1 MVLTHSPRKPRNPDS
16 FPTTQLFLLAI
27 CRLAEPV
34 ALASCFPY
42 AWVMVRDFN
51 VGDKSNASFYAGIF
65 ISAFALAESL
75 TGLFWGGFSDRVG
88 RKPVLLSGCAGTM
101 LSMLI
106 VGFSTNFWV
115 ALAGRVVGGLLNGNI
130 GVIQTMVGELVQK
143 PEHEPRAY
151 AVMPF
156 VWSIGTI
163 IGPAIGGVTARPAV
177 SMPDVFSPTGIFGK
191 FPFLLPNLI
200 CAALLLL
207 SICLGYFFLI
217 ETHPGLQ
224 PWSTQEE
231 YEHTTAE
238 TPLMVTA
245 GATADPG
252 VDLRQD
258 TYGTFNAVD
267 ITEEKRWNVNSDGSP
282 RAPSIT
288 STNDGSTI
296 FTRRVVMLIIALGI
310 FTYHSMTY
318 DHLLPIFLQDKTGHR
333 HRTAASGPFDI
344 PGGLGLTT
352 QAVGVIMSV
361 NGVIALLIQAI
372 VFPLFAAWLGVWKV
386 LILVTVLHPI
396 EYFIV
401 PYLADL
407 PEHLVYTGIWIC
419 LAIRNFTSIL
429 AYPVLLILIKEA
441 SPSPNVL
448 GKINGLAASAGAA
461 CRTIA
466 PPIAGLL
473 YGIGARQGFT
483 GLAWWGSGVVAI
495 VGAIQV
501 FWVDRE
507 KNKIAHVR
515 SVAPCLAPV
524 QPEQREGDVVR
535 IYVTQVDESQNNDVT
550 ANVTADV

>member
-1 MVLTHSPRKPRNPDS
+1 MLLTHASRKPRNPDS
-16 FPTTQLFLLAI
+16 FPTTQLFILAI

-51 VGDKSNASFYAGIF
+51 VGDESNASFYAGIF
-65 ISAFALAESL
+65 ISAFALSESL
-75 TGLFWGGFSDRVG
+75 TGMFWGSFSDRIG
-88 RKPVLLSGCAGTM
+88 RKPVLLLGCAGTM
-101 LSMLI
+101 LSLLI
-106 VGFSTNFWV
+106 VGLSTNFWA

-163 IGPAIGGVTARPAV
+163 IGPAIGGITARPAV
-177 SMPDVFSPTGIFGK
+177 SMPEFFSSSGVFGK

-200 CAALLLL
+200 CAALLLV

-217 ETHPGLQ
+217 ETHPDLQ
-224 PWSTQEE
+224 PWSTPEDRE
-231 YEHTTAE
+231 NTTAE

-245 GATADPG
+245 GATADSG

-258 TYGTFNAVD
+258 TYGTFNSVN
-267 ITEEKRWNVNSDGSP
+267 IQEEKRWNVNSDGSP
-282 RAPSIT
+282 RTPSINSTT
-288 STNDGSTI
+288 SGTI
-296 FTRRVVMLIIALGI
+296 FTRRVVMLIVALGI

-318 DHLLPIFLQDKTGHR
+318 DHLLPIFLQDRPRHHR
-333 HRTAASGPFDI
+333 FESSSGPFNV

-352 QAVGVIMSV
+352 QAVGIIMSI
-361 NGVIALLIQAI
+361 NGVIALVIQAI
-372 VFPLFAAWLGVWKV
+372 VFPLFAAWLGVWRV
-386 LILVTVLHPI
+386 LIFVTILHPV

-401 PYLADL
+401 PYLATL
-407 PEHLVYTGIWIC
+407 PEHLLYPGIWIC
-419 LAIRNFTSIL
+419 LTIRNFTSIL
-429 AYPVLLILIKEA
+429 AYPVLLILLKEA
-441 SPSPNVL
+441 SPSSSVL

-473 YGIGARQGFT
+473 YGVGSRRGFT

-495 VGAIQV
+495 IGAIQV

-507 KNKIAHVR
+507 KNKTAHVR
-515 SVAPCLAPV
+515 SVAPCLAPL
-524 QPEQREGDVVR
+524 QPEHEEGDVVR
-535 IYVTQVDESQNNDVT
+535 IFVTEIDETQRHDITLTVDV
-550 ANVTADV
+550 

>member
-1 MVLTHSPRKPRNPDS
+1 
-16 FPTTQLFLLAI
+16 
-27 CRLAEPV
+27 
-34 ALASCFPY
+34 
-42 AWVMVRDFN
+42 MVRDFN
-51 VGDKSNASFYAGIF
+51 VGAESNASFYAGIF
-65 ISAFALAESL
+65 ISAFALSESL
-75 TGLFWGGFSDRVG
+75 TGMFWGGFSDRIG
-88 RKPVLLSGCAGTM
+88 RKPVLLMGCAGTM

-106 VGFSTNFWV
+106 VGLSTNFWV

-130 GVIQTMVGELVQK
+130 GVIQTMVGELVTK

-177 SMPDVFSPTGIFGK
+177 SMPDVFSPSGIFGK

-200 CAALLLL
+200 CSALLLV

-217 ETHPGLQ
+217 ETHPDLQ
-224 PWSTQEE
+224 PWSTPEQ
-231 YEHTTAE
+231 YEHTSAE

-267 ITEEKRWNVNSDGSP
+267 IQEEKRWNVNSDGSP

-288 STNDGSTI
+288 STVGNTI
-296 FTRRVVMLIIALGI
+296 FTRRVMMLTVALGI

-318 DHLLPIFLQDKTGHR
+318 DHLLPIFLQDRARR
-333 HRTAASGPFDI
+333 HDYAAASGPFDI

-352 QAVGVIMSV
+352 QAVGIIMSI
-361 NGVIALLIQAI
+361 NGVIALVIQAI

-386 LILVTVLHPI
+386 LILVTVLHPV

-401 PYLADL
+401 PYLAIL
-407 PEHLVYTGIWIC
+407 PGNLVYPGIWIC
-419 LAIRNFTSIL
+419 LTIRNFTSIL
-429 AYPVLLILIKEA
+429 AYPVLLILLKEA

-461 CRTIA
+461 CRTMA

-473 YGIGARQGFT
+473 YGVGSRQGFT
-483 GLAWWGSGVVAI
+483 GLAWWGSGIVAT
-495 VGAIQV
+495 VGAIQI

-507 KNKIAHVR
+507 KNKTAHVR
-515 SVAPCLAPV
+515 SVAPCLAPI
-524 QPEQREGDVVR
+524 QPEHREGDVVR
-535 IYVTQVDESQNNDVT
+535 IFVTDIDETQRHDVT
-550 ANVTADV
+550 LTADV

>member
-1 MVLTHSPRKPRNPDS
+1 MLLTHAPRKPRNPDS
-16 FPTTQLFLLAI
+16 FPTLQLFILAI
-27 CRLAEPV
+27 CRLAEPI

-42 AWVMVRDFN
+42 AWIMVRDFN

-65 ISAFALAESL
+65 ISAFAFSESL
-75 TGLFWGGFSDRVG
+75 TGMFWGGFSDRIG
-88 RKPVLLSGCAGTM
+88 RKPVLLLGCAGTM

-106 VGFSTNFWV
+106 VGFSTNFWL
-115 ALAGRVVGGLLNGNI
+115 ALVGRIVGGLLNGNI
-130 GVIQTMVGELVQK
+130 GVIQTMVGELVTK

-177 SMPDVFSPTGIFGK
+177 SMPDLFSSTGLFAK
-191 FPFLLPNLI
+191 YPFLLPNLI
-200 CAALLLL
+200 CAALLLA
-207 SICLGYFFLI
+207 SIFLGYFFLI
-217 ETHPGLQ
+217 ETHPDMQ

-231 YEHTTAE
+231 YEHTSAE

-282 RAPSIT
+282 KAPSI
-288 STNDGSTI
+288 SSINSNTI
-296 FTRRVVMLIIALGI
+296 FTHRVVMLIIALGI

-318 DHLLPIFLQDKTGHR
+318 DHLLPIFLQDKRHHHR
-333 HRTAASGPFDI
+333 YLAASGPLNV

-352 QAVGVIMSV
+352 QAVGIIMSI
-361 NGVIALLIQAI
+361 NGVIALFIQAV
-372 VFPLFAAWLGVWKV
+372 VFPVFATWLGVWKV

-401 PYLADL
+401 PFLADL
-407 PEHLVYTGIWIC
+407 PEHLVYTGIWVC
-419 LAIRNFTSIL
+419 LTIRNFTSIL
-429 AYPVLLILIKEA
+429 AYPVLLILLKEA

-473 YGIGARQGFT
+473 YGAGARRGFT
-483 GLAWWGSGVVAI
+483 GLAWWGSGVVAVI
-495 VGAIQV
+495 GAIQIY
-501 FWVDRE
+501 WVDRE
-507 KNKIAHVR
+507 KNKTAHVR
-515 SVAPCLAPV
+515 SIAPCLAPMHT
-524 QPEQREGDVVR
+524 EQNEHDVVR
-535 IYVTQVDESQNNDVT
+535 IFVTEVDETQRHDIT
-550 ANVTADV
+550 AEV